1 MTIDTD
7 NIDQLSDADLGAL
20 LTAAYEEQSRRSARA
35 TAVSTVTATAQ
46 EFVDAGGDKTLLVDA
61 VQAVTPQADQQPA
74 EQPA

>member
-7 NIDQLSDADLGAL
+7 RLDQLADTDLGAL
-20 LTAAYEEQSRRSARA
+20 LTAAYGEQSRRSVRA
-35 TAVSTVTATAQ
+35 TAVSAVTATAQ
-46 EFVDAGGDKTLLVDA
+46 EFVDAGGDKELLVDA